1 VGAFSL
7 ETTMLKLLLLTLMT
21 FCATAHAQQLDQ
33 RHSQSGEL
41 RLRGPVEK
49 VFPLF
54 TPKGELLWI
63 PTWKYTP
70 VYPPSGETEQDMVFR
85 TDDDTT
91 TWTLAQYDPPR
102 RSVYVLMN
110 ADLVAHIEVTCRAAS
125 PKETDM
131 RITYTWT
138 ALTERGHHHFTSP
151 DDFQAR
157 MDRWKKWLDEY
168 AVKAGW

>member
-1 VGAFSL
+1 
-7 ETTMLKLLLLTLMT
+7 MLKLLLLTLVM
-21 FCATAHAQQLDQ
+21 FCAMAHAQQPDQ

-41 RLRGPVEK
+41 RLHGPVEK

-91 TWTLAQYDPPR
+91 NWTLAQYDPPR

-110 ADLVAHIEVTCRAAS
+110 SDLVARIEVTCRAAS
-125 PKETDM
+125 PTETDM

-138 ALTERGHHHFTSP
+138 ALTERGHHHFASP
-151 DDFQAR
+151 EDFKSK

-168 AVKAGW
+168 AAKEGWAK